1 MALLKDVYLKA
12 FSKETHKTRESKIG
26 VMKLQLRNTKDS
38 EQSPDVRKLERGK
51 VGFLLSTLK
60 GV

>member
-1 MALLKDVYLKA
+1 
-12 FSKETHKTRESKIG
+12 
-26 VMKLQLRNTKDS
+26 MKLQLRNTKDS

-51 VGFLLSTLK
+51 VAFLLSTFK